1 MSVEKHPWESNEELQ
16 RGRVTREEIESLIQA
31 SKKNEEK
38 RVKRNPAKV
47 SYHMID
53 GIPHKMVNGKY
64 VPLKKL

>member
-1 MSVEKHPWESNEELQ
+1 MPQEKHPWESNDELQ
-16 RGRVTREEIESLIQA
+16 RGRVSREEVEKLIQK

-38 RVKRNPAKV
+38 PHVKTT
-47 SYHMID
+47 SYYMKN